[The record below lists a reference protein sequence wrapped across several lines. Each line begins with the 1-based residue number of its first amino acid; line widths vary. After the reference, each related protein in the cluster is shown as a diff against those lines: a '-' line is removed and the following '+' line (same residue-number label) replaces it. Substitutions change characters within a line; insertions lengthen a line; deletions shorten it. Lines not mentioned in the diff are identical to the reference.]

1 MDMMYVGAAVLA
13 GLAIFLSILGL
24 NSLITAS
31 SEVDDRLDAYATMNT
46 MFNASLDD
54 QARLGERVNSY
65 LNERGFT
72 GSIAAALARAD
83 VKLTVLEYMLIKL
96 ALLLTPLILLWLF
109 TGQLIGGLFLG
120 AVFFFVPDLWLRQ
133 REAKRSADFAQQ
145 LPDTLALIVSGLRAG
160 FSLQQSLL
168 NVAKEAPEPTA
179 TEFKRLG
186 QEVQLGVALHE
197 ALDGLVRR
205 IKSPDLDMIV
215 SVFKIHSRVGGNL
228 SQVLETVS
236 TTIRE
241 RVRLRRE
248 VQVITAQQRYASYVL
263 GAMPPILG
271 LILLSINPQYM
282 LEMFQWNVFL
292 CIPIGATVM
301 TVLGFLAIRKIVDI
315 KI

>member
-1 MDMMYVGAAVLA
+1 MPMVYIGVAVLA
-13 GLAIFLSILGL
+13 GLAVFFSILGL
-24 NSLITAS
+24 NSMITAG

-46 MFNASLDD
+46 LFAANNED
-54 QARLGERVNSY
+54 QSRLGDRVNAY

-72 GSIAAALARAD
+72 GSMAAALARAN
-83 VKLTVLEYMLIKL
+83 VKLTVVEFMMIKL
-96 ALLLTPLILLWLF
+96 ALLLVPFALLWLF
-109 TGQLIGGLFLG
+109 TGQPIGG
-120 AVFFFVPDLWLRQ
+120 FFIGLVCFFIPDLWLRQ
-133 REAKRSADFAQQ
+133 REAKRSADFALQ

-179 TEFKRLG
+179 TEFMRLG
-186 QEVQLGVALHE
+186 QEVQLGVPLHD

-205 IKSPDLDMIV
+205 IKSPDLDLIV

-228 SQVLETVS
+228 STVLETVGS
-236 TTIRE
+236 TIRE

-271 LILLSINPQYM
+271 LIILTLNPEYM
-282 LEMFQWNVFL
+282 MEMFQWNVFL
-292 CIPIGATVM
+292 CIPVGAAIM
-301 TVLGFLAIRKIVDI
+301 TILGFLVIRKIVDI

>member
-1 MDMMYVGAAVLA
+1 MPMIYIAVAVLA
-13 GLAIFLSILGL
+13 GLAVFFSVLGL
-24 NSLITAS
+24 NSMITAG

-46 MFNASLDD
+46 MFSASTEEQGGLS
-54 QARLGERVNSY
+54 ERVNTY

-72 GSIAAALARAD
+72 GSMAAALARAN
-83 VKLTVLEYMLIKL
+83 VKLTVVEFMVIKL
-96 ALLLTPLILLWLF
+96 ALLLVPFALLWF
-109 TGQLIGGLFLG
+109 ATGQPIGGLFIGL
-120 AVFFFVPDLWLRQ
+120 VCFFVPDLWLRQ
-133 REAKRSADFAQQ
+133 REVKRRNDFAAQ

-179 TEFKRLG
+179 DEFMRLG
-186 QEVQLGVALHE
+186 QEVQLGVPLHE

-205 IKSPDLDMIV
+205 IKSPDLDLIV

-228 SQVLETVS
+228 SAVLETVGS
-236 TTIRE
+236 TIRE

-248 VQVITAQQRYASYVL
+248 IQVITAQQRYGSYVL
-263 GAMPPILG
+263 GALPPILG
-271 LILLSINPQYM
+271 LIITTLNPDYM

-292 CIPIGATVM
+292 CIPIGALVM
-301 TVLGFLAIRKIVDI
+301 TILGFLVIRKIVDI

>member
-1 MDMMYVGAAVLA
+1 MDMLYIGAAVLA
-13 GLAIFLSILGL
+13 GLAVFLSVLGL
-24 NSLITAS
+24 NSLITAG

-46 MFNASLDD
+46 AFNANVED
-54 QARLGERVNSY
+54 QAGLGERVNSY

-72 GSIAAALARAD
+72 GSMAAALTRAD

-96 ALLLTPLILLWLF
+96 ALLLTPLLLLWLF

-120 AVFFFVPDLWLRQ
+120 AVCFFVPDLWLRQ
-133 REAKRSADFAQQ
+133 REAKRRSDFDQQ

-186 QEVQLGVALHE
+186 QEVQLGVALQE

-228 SQVLETVS
+228 SQVLETVG

-271 LILLSINPQYM
+271 LILLSINPEYM
-282 LEMFQWNVFL
+282 LEMFQWNIFL

-301 TVLGFLAIRKIVDI
+301 TVLGFLVIRKIVDI

>member
-1 MDMMYVGAAVLA
+1 MDMLYIGAAVLA
-13 GLAIFLSILGL
+13 GLAVFLSVLGL
-24 NSLITAS
+24 NSLITAG

-46 MFNASLDD
+46 AFNANVED
-54 QARLGERVNSY
+54 QAGLGERVNSY

-72 GSIAAALARAD
+72 GSMAAALTRAD

-96 ALLLTPLILLWLF
+96 ALLLTPLLLLWLF

-120 AVFFFVPDLWLRQ
+120 AVCFFVPDLWLRQ
-133 REAKRSADFAQQ
+133 REAKRRSDFDQQ

-186 QEVQLGVALHE
+186 QEVQLGVALQE

-228 SQVLETVS
+228 SQVLETVG

-263 GAMPPILG
+263 GAIPPILG
-271 LILLSINPQYM
+271 MILMCLNSDYM
-282 LEMFQWNVFL
+282 L
-292 CIPIGATVM
+292 
-301 TVLGFLAIRKIVDI
+301 VLF
-315 KI
+315 